1 MGRFCQCAAE
11 PDDPAV
17 RVGLV
22 AIASPAHAV
31 FVTTPII
38 VFMTYSSL
46 RDQMVARG
54 SLAEGDGT
62 ALVVMCAL

>member
-1 MGRFCQCAAE
+1 
-11 PDDPAV
+11 
-17 RVGLV
+17 
-22 AIASPAHAV
+22 
-31 FVTTPII
+31 
-38 VFMTYSSL
+38 MTYSSL